1 LEGKID
7 RKGGISMPERG
18 RNDHPHDFH
27 FDGER
32 EGILNDALATEGD
45 TLGVRSDIGPLQL
58 ANQENPFHVAK
69 VNVDEEMKQF
79 RSIMDGEKRG

>member
-1 LEGKID
+1 
-7 RKGGISMPERG
+7 MPERG

-58 ANQENPFHVAK
+58 ANQEVHF
-69 VNVDEEMKQF
+69 M
-79 RSIMDGEKRG
+79 

>member
-1 LEGKID
+1 ML
-7 RKGGISMPERG
+7 ERG

-45 TLGVRSDIGPLQL
+45 TLGVRSDIDPLQL
-58 ANQENPFHVAK
+58 DKQKNPFHVAE
-69 VNVDEEMKQF
+69 VNIDEEMKQF
-79 RSIMDGEKRG
+79 RSIMDREKRG

>member
-1 LEGKID
+1 
-7 RKGGISMPERG
+7 MPESG

-45 TLGVRSDIGPLQL
+45 TLGVRSDIDPLQL
-58 ANQENPFHVAK
+58 DKQKNPFHVAEL
-69 VNVDEEMKQF
+69 NVDEEMKQF
-79 RSIMDGEKRG
+79 RSIMDGEKKRLT